1 MQIRLDPRRWPI
13 ALKVPLA
20 VTILMMLVGLVLSER
35 VLARLSDAQER
46 HVRELA
52 QSYLDSLSS
61 AVTASILREDTWEVF
76 EAITQAQELNK
87 GLRPTEAIVT
97 NAEGQVVAASDP
109 RKHPIGSPVPPA
121 DARQQFHFQAGAD
134 VANATRVLSYPGRVV
149 GVIHATFDTRHLA
162 SERRDVLFAL
172 VVTNGLLTLLLA
184 IAGWIVVARMMA
196 PVRILSDHL
205 GAARDGGAAPIAE
218 AEVARNGEE
227 FARLFRSYNALVR
240 SMHEREEL
248 AKQLADEHRLGSLG
262 RLASALA
269 HEINNPLGGL
279 FNALAILKTHGHVDS
294 VRDSAIGLLDR
305 GLIGIR
311 DVVRTTL
318 ALHRADTVPREL
330 TGTDI
335 EDLGLLVAPEARR
348 KSVSLTISSKI
359 DADVALPSTPVRQ
372 AILNLLLNAIAA
384 APHGSEVLL
393 EAGFDGPC
401 MWVSVLDRGPG
412 IPQSAANMLTGRET
426 SPPLRDGGGLG
437 LWTTRR
443 ILDELGG
450 RIEVRWP
457 SLGGTLVRIIVPLK
471 HDEEI
476 PNAA

>member
-1 MQIRLDPRRWPI
+1 MRIRLDPRRWPI

-20 VTILMMLVGLVLSER
+20 VTILMLLVGLVLSER
-35 VLARLSDAQER
+35 VLARLSETQEQ

-61 AVTASILREDTWEVF
+61 AVTSSILREDTWEVF

-97 NAEGQVVAASDP
+97 NAEGRVIAASDP
-109 RKHPIGSPVPPA
+109 RKHPIGSTVELA
-121 DARQQFHFQAGAD
+121 DARQQFHFEAGAD
-134 VANATRVLSYPGRVV
+134 AANATRVLSYPGRVV

-162 SERRDVLFAL
+162 TERRDVLVAL
-172 VVTNGLLTLLLA
+172 VLTNGLLTVLLA

-205 GAARDGGAAPIAE
+205 GAARDGFATPIEE

-240 SMHEREEL
+240 SMHEREDL
-248 AKQLADEHRLGSLG
+248 AKKLADEHRLGSLG

-279 FNALAILKTHGHVDS
+279 FNALATLKTHGHVAS
-294 VRDSAIGLLDR
+294 VRDNALGLLDR
-305 GLIGIR
+305 GLVGIR

-318 ALHRADTVPREL
+318 ALHRAETVPRDL

-335 EDLGLLVAPEARR
+335 DDLRLLVAPEARR
-348 KSVSLTISSKI
+348 KSVTLTVLSKI
-359 DADVALPSTPVRQ
+359 DTDVALPSTPVRQ
-372 AILNLLLNAIAA
+372 AILNLLLNAVAA
-384 APHGSEVLL
+384 APHGSEVTL
-393 EAGFDGPC
+393 EATFDGVN
-401 MWVSVLDRGPG
+401 MWVTVQDQGAG
-412 IPQSAANMLTGRET
+412 IPETAANTLTGSDM
-426 SPPLRDGGGLG
+426 SPPLREGGGLG

-443 ILDELGG
+443 IIDELGG
-450 RIEVRWP
+450 KVEVRWP
-457 SLGGTLVRIIVPLK
+457 SVSGTLVRVIIPTV
-471 HDEEI
+471 HDVEVS
-476 PNAA
+476 NAA